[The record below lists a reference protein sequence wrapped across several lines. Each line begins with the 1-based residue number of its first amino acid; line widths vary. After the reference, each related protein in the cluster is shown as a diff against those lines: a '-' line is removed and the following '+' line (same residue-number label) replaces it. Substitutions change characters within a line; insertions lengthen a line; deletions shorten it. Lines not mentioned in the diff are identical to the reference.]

1 MKFSRRGLSDI
12 VTNVL
17 IILLVLVAIGIIW
30 AFIRPAITQGAGQ
43 LQGAG
48 DCLTIDVEAV
58 SCDATAN
65 TVTFKRN
72 TGAGALVG
80 VKFIVERA
88 AGTVTCDD
96 TTTTGKPTE
105 LSGSTSDLDSCATP
119 IDLVAGT
126 TPDKVQVAA
135 LVAGADSAA
144 KSCNPNP
151 VKVVC
156 A

>member
-88 AGTVTCDD
+88 AGTTVTYDD
-96 TTTTGKPTE
+96 TTATGTLGE
-105 LSGSTSDLDSCATP
+105 LSGSTSTIPLATLDLA
-119 IDLVAGT
+119 AG
-126 TPDKVQVAA
+126 DKVQVAA